1 MEEGARMSL
10 LTDSPGLRASNL
22 TLGYDKR
29 IISTDLSFTVPEGE
43 FTAIIGPNGCGKST
57 LLKALSRTLRP
68 ASGSLSLDGR
78 PFDAY
83 RPKEL
88 ARRLALLPQ
97 DPIAPDTLRVR
108 DLVARGRHP
117 YHSMLRQWL
126 PGDSAIVEQAMAA
139 TGVTEFANS
148 FVAELSGGQ
157 RQRVWLA
164 MVLCQDTE
172 YVLLDEPTSFLDIAH
187 QVELLH
193 LCQDM
198 QASGRTVVAV
208 LHDLNQAARYAT
220 RLVVMNNGSIVAEGT
235 PEHVLTAELVHDVFS
250 LRCEIVTDAQSG
262 SPMVI
267 PLARREAGL
276 GSGSGSPARHPAH
289 S

>member
-1 MEEGARMSL
+1 MSHP
-10 LTDSPGLRASNL
+10 TSNSGLRASNL

-29 IISTDLSFTVPEGE
+29 VVSTGLSFTVPDGE

-57 LLKALSRTLRP
+57 LLRALSRTLRP
-68 ASGSLSLDGR
+68 TSGTLSLDGR
-78 PFDAY
+78 PFDSY

-97 DPIAPDTLRVR
+97 DPIAPDTLKVR

-117 YHSMLRQWL
+117 YHSLLRQWL
-126 PGDSAIVEQAMAA
+126 PGDSEIIDRAMAS
-139 TGVTEFANS
+139 TGVFDLTDQ
-148 FVAELSGGQ
+148 FVSELSGGQ

-164 MVLCQDTE
+164 MVLSQDTE

-187 QVELLH
+187 QIELLH

-208 LHDLNQAARYAT
+208 LHDLNQAARYAS
-220 RLVVMNNGSIVAEGT
+220 RLVVMDAGSIVAEGK
-235 PEHVLTAELVHDVFS
+235 PHDILTAQLVHDVFS

-262 SPMVI
+262 SPMVV
-267 PLARREAGL
+267 PLARATAG
-276 GSGSGSPARHPAH
+276 PAARHPVR

>member
-1 MEEGARMSL
+1 MSL
-10 LTDSPGLRASNL
+10 PGTGSGLRASNL

-29 IISTDLSFTVPEGE
+29 VVSTGLSFTVPDGE

-57 LLKALSRTLRP
+57 LLRALSRTLRP
-68 ASGSLSLDGR
+68 ASGRLSLDGR
-78 PFDAY
+78 PFDSY

-97 DPIAPDTLRVR
+97 DPIAPDTLTVR

-117 YHSMLRQWL
+117 YHSLLRQWL
-126 PGDSAIVEQAMAA
+126 PGDSEIIDQAMAS
-139 TGVTEFANS
+139 TGVSDLADQ
-148 FVAELSGGQ
+148 FVSELSGGQ

-164 MVLCQDTE
+164 MVLSQDTE

-193 LCQDM
+193 LCQDI

-208 LHDLNQAARYAT
+208 LHDLNQAARYAS
-220 RLVVMNNGSIVAEGT
+220 RLVVMNEGRIIAEGA
-235 PEHVLTAELVHDVFS
+235 PGDILTTALVREVFS
-250 LRCEIVTDAQSG
+250 LECEIVQDAQSG

-267 PLARREAGL
+267 PLARASL
-276 GSGSGSPARHPAH
+276 GRVTQHPARP
-289 S
+289 

>member
-10 LTDSPGLRASNL
+10 PDTGSGLRASNL

-29 IISTDLSFTVPEGE
+29 VISTGLSFTVPDGE

-57 LLKALSRTLRP
+57 LLRALSRTLRP
-68 ASGSLSLDGR
+68 ASGTVSLDGR
-78 PFDAY
+78 PFDSY

-97 DPIAPDTLRVR
+97 DPLAPDTVKVR

-117 YHSMLRQWL
+117 YHSLLRQWL
-126 PGDSAIVEQAMAA
+126 PGDSEIIDRAMAS
-139 TGVTEFANS
+139 TGVSNLADQ
-148 FVAELSGGQ
+148 FVSELSGGQ

-164 MVLCQDTE
+164 MVLSQDTE

-193 LCQDM
+193 LCQDI

-208 LHDLNQAARYAT
+208 LHDLNQAARYAS
-220 RLVVMNNGSIVAEGT
+220 RLVVMNEGRIIAEGA
-235 PEHVLTAELVHDVFS
+235 PEDILTTALVREVFS
-250 LRCEIVTDAQSG
+250 IECEIVRDAQSG
-262 SPMVI
+262 SPMVV
-267 PLARREAGL
+267 PLARASL
-276 GSGSGSPARHPAH
+276 GRVAQHPARP
-289 S
+289 

>member
-1 MEEGARMSL
+1 MSHP
-10 LTDSPGLRASNL
+10 TSNSGLRASNL

-29 IISTDLSFTVPEGE
+29 VVSTGLSFTVPDGE

-57 LLKALSRTLRP
+57 LLRALSRTLRP
-68 ASGSLSLDGR
+68 TSGTLSLDGR
-78 PFDAY
+78 PFDSY

-97 DPIAPDTLRVR
+97 EPIAPDTLKVR
-108 DLVARGRHP
+108 DLVARGRYP
-117 YHSMLRQWL
+117 YHSLLRQWL
-126 PGDSAIVEQAMAA
+126 PGDSEIIDRAMAS
-139 TGVTEFANS
+139 TGVSDLTDQ
-148 FVAELSGGQ
+148 FVSELSGGQ

-164 MVLCQDTE
+164 MVLSQDTE

-187 QVELLH
+187 QIELLH

-208 LHDLNQAARYAT
+208 LHDLNQAARYAS
-220 RLVVMNNGSIVAEGT
+220 RLVVMDAGSIVAEGK
-235 PEHVLTAELVHDVFS
+235 PHDILTAQLVHDVFS

-262 SPMVI
+262 SPMVV
-267 PLARREAGL
+267 PLARVTAG
-276 GSGSGSPARHPAH
+276 PAARHPVR

>member
-1 MEEGARMSL
+1 MSL
-10 LTDSPGLRASNL
+10 LDTATGLRAIDL

-29 IISTDLSFTVPEGE
+29 VVSTGLSFTVPTGE

-57 LLKALSRTLRP
+57 LLRALSRTLRP
-68 ASGSLSLDGR
+68 SSGTLSLDGR
-78 PFDAY
+78 SFDSY

-97 DPIAPDTLRVR
+97 DPIAPDTLKVR

-126 PGDSAIVEQAMAA
+126 PGDSEIVDRALAA
-139 TGVTEFANS
+139 TGVAELS
-148 FVAELSGGQ
+148 GQFVSELSGGQ

-164 MVLCQDTE
+164 MVLCQETE
-172 YVLLDEPTSFLDIAH
+172 YVLLDEPTSFLDVAH
-187 QVELLH
+187 QIELLH

-198 QASGRTVVAV
+198 RASGRTVVAV

-220 RLVVMNNGSIVAEGT
+220 RLVVMSNGAIVAEGT
-235 PEHVLTAELVHDVFS
+235 PAEILTVDLVREVFS
-250 LRCEIVTDAQSG
+250 LESEIVPDAQSG
-262 SPMVI
+262 TPMVI
-267 PLARREAGL
+267 PLARGEAGL
-276 GSGSGSPARHPAH
+276 RDRHPAR